1 MNYKNP
7 LVFYP
12 WLAMSVV
19 TLGTLI
25 FNLPVERRRSVRDLE
40 KTSIKIIKTKCSLL
54 FNSTCLKND
63 ILPNYTNI
71 KLHDRAAR
79 NEPFTLK
86 YRRRLVEREVE
97 NAKSTIETL
106 EKDHSEQIDSLR
118 DTMGE
123 QILTPILQKIQEN
136 VTALEIETKLRSS
149 RKLKANEYKYV
160 P

>member
-71 KLHDRAAR
+71 HI
-79 NEPFTLK
+79 N
-86 YRRRLVEREVE
+86 
-97 NAKSTIETL
+97 I
-106 EKDHSEQIDSLR
+106 
-118 DTMGE
+118 
-123 QILTPILQKIQEN
+123 
-136 VTALEIETKLRSS
+136 
-149 RKLKANEYKYV
+149 
-160 P
+160 